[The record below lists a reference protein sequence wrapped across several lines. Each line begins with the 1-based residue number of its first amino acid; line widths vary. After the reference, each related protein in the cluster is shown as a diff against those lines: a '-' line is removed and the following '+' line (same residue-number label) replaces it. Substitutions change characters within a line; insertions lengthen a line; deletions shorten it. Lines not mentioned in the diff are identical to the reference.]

1 MYVFTTFFIESIT
14 ILLIKPIF
22 FFFFCDRYNATK
34 CFLRMGLTDDEC
46 LNLMCLL
53 DDEFHTNFI
62 DMELNIFQAMG
73 FYNIA
78 VYINH
83 Q

>member
-1 MYVFTTFFIESIT
+1 MTFEQTLCPLVGRS
-14 ILLIKPIF
+14 
-22 FFFFCDRYNATK
+22 CRYDTTK
-34 CFLRMGLTDDEC
+34 CLWQMGLTDDEC
-46 LNLMCLL
+46 FDLMCLL
-53 DDEFHTNFI
+53 DDEFYTNFI

-83 Q
+83 QQ

>member
-1 MYVFTTFFIESIT
+1 MNIVEVNKR
-14 ILLIKPIF
+14 LKPIF
-22 FFFFCDRYNATK
+22 EKVCGNRYDATK
-34 CFLRMGLTDDEC
+34 CLWQIGLTDDEC
-46 LNLMCLL
+46 FNLMCLL

-62 DMELNIFQAMG
+62 DMELSLFQAMG
-73 FYNIA
+73 VYNIA

>member
-1 MYVFTTFFIESIT
+1 MNIAE
-14 ILLIKPIF
+14 LNKRLKLIFEKV
-22 FFFFCDRYNATK
+22 CGDRYDTTK
-34 CFLRMGLTDDEC
+34 CLWQMLLTDYQFFDF
-46 LNLMCLL
+46 MFLL
-53 DDEFHTNFI
+53 DDEFYTNFI

-83 Q
+83 QQ

>member
-1 MYVFTTFFIESIT
+1 
-14 ILLIKPIF
+14 
-22 FFFFCDRYNATK
+22 
-34 CFLRMGLTDDEC
+34 MGLTDDEC
-46 LNLMCLL
+46 FNLMCLL

-62 DMELNIFQAMG
+62 DMELSVFQAMG
-73 FYNIA
+73 FYNIG